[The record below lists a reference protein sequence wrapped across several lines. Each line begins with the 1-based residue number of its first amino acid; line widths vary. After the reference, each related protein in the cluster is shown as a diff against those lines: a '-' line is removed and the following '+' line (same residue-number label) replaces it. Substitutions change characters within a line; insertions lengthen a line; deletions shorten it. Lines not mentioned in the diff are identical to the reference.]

1 MPTFTRAGHGKEKQR
16 TAKSPSCFAQPTCQL
31 PQALTVTNRAAK
43 HVPSS
48 TTKPAAQCST
58 IPGRWLLGFGACR
71 AKAAARQTLGR
82 KASEAATSVQPVKTR
97 ESSEHTGART
107 MVARFQEGFQFSN
120 FEPAQ
125 RLLHTA
131 ARPPASHKKEK
142 QKKPRC
148 GISMMRQRLFA
159 PGGDA
164 AADIPLA
171 V

>member
-16 TAKSPSCFAQPTCQL
+16 TAKSPSRFAQPTCQL
-31 PQALTVTNRAAK
+31 PQALTGQQSMCQAAQ
-43 HVPSS
+43 PSLRLNVAPF
-48 TTKPAAQCST
+48 PAAGSLRVRRLQSET
-58 IPGRWLLGFGACR
+58 
-71 AKAAARQTLGR
+71 AATRQTLGR

-125 RLLHTA
+125 RQLHTA

-142 QKKPRC
+142 QKKPGC

-164 AADIPLA
+164 AADILLA